1 MRKAWLLAVS
11 SVVFVQFPLLADD
24 SLVRFE
30 GGIGVVPVS
39 NVAGPQNA
47 DGTFQNVSRNVVRGV
62 TPGGQPWVISSL
74 SVEIKTDGRI
84 EVDGRGLLLA
94 GGNGIGTPA
103 GQRVQARLFCGNA
116 AFNSGLVDVD
126 PNGNFEIDDVLT
138 PTPPATCGSPVL
150 LIVNAGGSWFAA
162 GIQKLH

>member
-11 SVVFVQFPLLADD
+11 SMVFVHFPLMADD

-30 GGIGVVPVS
+30 GGIGVIPVS

-47 DGTFQNVSRNVVRGV
+47 DGTFPNVSRNVVRGV
-62 TPGGQPWVISSL
+62 NPGGQPWVISSL

-94 GGNGIGTPA
+94 GGNNI
-103 GQRVQARLFCGNA
+103 CGNPA
-116 AFNSGLVDVD
+116 NAVAFNSGLVAVD
-126 PNGNFEIDDVLT
+126 PNGNFEIDGVLT
-138 PTPPATCGSPVL
+138 PTPPATCDSPVL
-150 LIVNAGGSWFAA
+150 LIVSAGGSWFAA